1 MVVSFT
7 KVGNIAEEYIWGWVK
22 SIIRYV
28 KFEML
33 SKIYNEILNRWLC
46 KGKWGGGGACNL
58 V

>member
-28 KFEML
+28 NFEML
-33 SKIYNEILNRWLC
+33 SRIDNGILSRWF
-46 KGKWGGGGACNL
+46 
-58 V
+58 